1 LAVTVIDFPSSLPTG
16 QQTVPVEIPT
26 VAEDVVAENVYLE
39 YAHFTNGGSSS
50 AVVTVKDKQGTP
62 LEVFRVTCDATAP
75 VSWRPERRYCPG
87 GINWVSSAA
96 GVIGYLRW
104 SK

>member
-1 LAVTVIDFPSSLPTG
+1 MAVTVIDFPSSLPTG

-26 VAEDVVAENVYLE
+26 VAEDVVSENVYLE

-50 AVVTVKDKQGTP
+50 AVVTLKDKQGTP
-62 LEVFRVTCDATAP
+62 LEAFRVTCDPTAP
-75 VSWRPERRYCPG
+75 VVWPGGRRYCPG